1 MSSRTYE
8 YSTSDEEF
16 DMEEE
21 EEPYYSLAWTVKT
34 TRRTPSS
41 SLKAQP
47 IKRRGFGMLL
57 LGCPVLAMISF
68 KVHHSLQR

>member
-21 EEPYYSLAWTVKT
+21 EEPYYSL
-34 TRRTPSS
+34 
-41 SLKAQP
+41 
-47 IKRRGFGMLL
+47 GMD
-57 LGCPVLAMISF
+57 S
-68 KVHHSLQR
+68 